1 MEKAAK
7 GSYGYFAWEKRRRA
21 LETLVRFLP
30 SVLLAV
36 VGYMQTG
43 TRKNLFTLAA
53 ILVCLPACRSL
64 VGWIMMLP
72 RKSMEQAAYEKIR
85 ARAGGLAMA
94 YDLYFTTYEKNIA
107 VDAMAVG
114 GGQVIQVIG
123 YCSRRQEHR
132 ADMEGYIRDTIAAGG
147 YPVAVRLLEELQ
159 PFLDALDMLDALDAA
174 EGSESLDARPG
185 GGGDPKGQEELADK
199 TEKVRQILLA
209 VTL

>member
-36 VGYMQTG
+36 AGYMQTG

-72 RKSMEQAAYEKIR
+72 RESMERAVYEKIR
-85 ARAGGLAMA
+85 AHAGGWTMA

-114 GGQVIQVIG
+114 GGQVIG

-132 ADMEGYIRDTIAAGG
+132 AYMEGYIRDTIAAGG
-147 YPVAVRLLEELQ
+147 YPVIVRLMEELQ
-159 PFLDALDMLDALDAA
+159 PFLDALDTLDAA
-174 EGSESLDARPG
+174 EDLDAPDAWTG
-185 GGGDPKGQEELADK
+185 CGQDPKGQEDLADK
-199 TEKVRQILLA
+199 AEKIRQILLA